1 MANSSQISTPIC
13 NAKGFGREHDM
24 RLIGLALLALAAGL
38 FAIFGGDPLGA
49 VLFRLDPGLLNLVQA
64 VVQRYLLPMIW
75 DDLLLPVL
83 EAPAWVVPAV
93 LGGAMT
99 LFGWMRARG

>member
-1 MANSSQISTPIC
+1 
-13 NAKGFGREHDM
+13 M
-24 RLIGLALLALAAGL
+24 RLIGIALLALAVEISM
-38 FAIFGGDPLGA
+38 AIGGDPLGA

-75 DDLLLPVL
+75 DDVLLPVL

-93 LGGAMT
+93 LGGA
-99 LFGWMRARG
+99 LFLIGWNRARG

>member
-13 NAKGFGREHDM
+13 NAKDFGRDM

-83 EAPAWVVPAV
+83 ETPAWVVPAI

-99 LFGWMRARG
+99 LFGWVRARG

>member
-1 MANSSQISTPIC
+1 
-13 NAKGFGREHDM
+13 M

-38 FAIFGGDPLGA
+38 WLGFGSDPLGA

-64 VVQRYLLPMIW
+64 VVQRYLVPMIW
-75 DDLLLPVL
+75 DDLLLPLL
-83 EAPAWVVPAV
+83 EAPAWAAPAV
-93 LGGAMT
+93 LGGGLT

>member
-1 MANSSQISTPIC
+1 
-13 NAKGFGREHDM
+13 M
-24 RLIGLALLALAAGL
+24 RLIGLILLVMAAGL
-38 FAIFGGDPLGA
+38 FAIFGGDSLGA

-93 LGGAMT
+93 LGGA
-99 LFGWMRARG
+99 LFLIGWNRARG

>member
-1 MANSSQISTPIC
+1 MANSSRTFTPIC
-13 NAKGFGREHDM
+13 NAKDFGREHDM
-24 RLIGLALLALAAGL
+24 RLIGLALLALAVGL

-75 DDLLLPVL
+75 DDVLLPVL
-83 EAPAWVVPAV
+83 EAPAWVVPAI

>member
-1 MANSSQISTPIC
+1 MAISLLTYTRAC
-13 NAKGFGREHDM
+13 NAKGFGREQFM
-24 RLIGLALLALAAGL
+24 RLIGLVVLFLAIGL
-38 FAIFGGDPLGA
+38 YAFFGADPLGA

-83 EAPAWVVPAV
+83 EAPAWVVPAI
-93 LGGAMT
+93 LGAALT
-99 LFGWMRARG
+99 LFGWVRARG

>member
-1 MANSSQISTPIC
+1 
-13 NAKGFGREHDM
+13 M
-24 RLIGLALLALAAGL
+24 RLIGLGLLLLAAGL
-38 FAIFGGDPLGA
+38 FVGFGGDPLGA

-83 EAPAWVVPAV
+83 EAPAWVVPVV
-93 LGGAMT
+93 LGSAMT

>member
-1 MANSSQISTPIC
+1 MANSWLIFTPIC
-13 NAKGFGREHDM
+13 NAKGFGRDM
-24 RLIGLALLALAAGL
+24 RLIGLVLVALAVGL

-83 EAPAWVVPAV
+83 EAPAWVVPAI

-99 LFGWMRARG
+99 LFGWMRGRG

>member
-83 EAPAWVVPAV
+83 EAPAWVVPAI

-99 LFGWMRARG
+99 LFGWVRARG

>member
-1 MANSSQISTPIC
+1 MANSSQIYTPIC

-75 DDLLLPVL
+75 DDVLLPVL